1 MGEVLDY
8 RCGQMFPNIARQQIK
23 MVVMGHYD
31 RRSPHSQTLLYYG
44 MTKSFVNPYVTIIP
58 SIVNIGINIGV
69 IGRIPHV
76 MLEEPN

>member
-8 RCGQMFPNIARQQIK
+8 RCGQMFPNIARHQIK

-31 RRSPHSQTLLYYG
+31 GRSPHSLALLYYS

-58 SIVNIGINIGV
+58 SVVNISIDIGV

-76 MLEEPN
+76 ML